1 MTSIRVVSL
10 MPSLIS
16 AALGVVTAM
25 LCTSGKPVKVFGLT
39 AGGDPKHP
47 LMLPYD
53 TPLVDW
59 AA

>member
-1 MTSIRVVSL
+1 
-10 MPSLIS
+10 
-16 AALGVVTAM
+16 M